1 MSRQALDA
9 ALEIA
14 DLEVDVDG
22 LLEANS
28 RIAVENT
35 GRTGHDR
42 CYTANRHELCLL
54 WAQARGTPIWLQQ
67 VGKRERAQAPGLN
80 HPISG
85 LF

>member
-22 LLEANS
+22 LLEAKS
-28 RIAVENT
+28 RIAVKNT

-42 CYTANRHELCLL
+42 CYTA
-54 WAQARGTPIWLQQ
+54 I
-67 VGKRERAQAPGLN
+67 
-80 HPISG
+80 
-85 LF
+85 